1 MAVDKSNTPTW
12 MRVVIILVALSFV
25 AMLVPVVFGGLGV
38 LGGGTSSDSGNNTDA
53 IASQYQPRVDSAL
66 AVVQANPDSA
76 DALTQVGHSYYEWA
90 VSLYESGQVQASIPL
105 WLSAVTYYDK
115 SLAIRPDDDI
125 VLGNKA
131 FALYY
136 GQGTDA
142 AAALQSF
149 IAAASDNAGLAQQ
162 VQNAQGMLATL
173 ASATTTT
180 TP

>member
-1 MAVDKSNTPTW
+1 

-38 LGGGTSSDSGNNTDA
+38 LGGGTSSDSGSSADA

-66 AVVQANPDSA
+66 SVLQASPDSP

-90 VSLYESGQVQASIPL
+90 VALYESGQAQASIPL
-105 WLSAVTYYDK
+105 WLSAVTYYEK

-125 VLGNKA
+125 VLGNRA

-136 GQGTDA
+136 GQDA
-142 AAALQSF
+142 NAPAGLEDF
-149 IAAASDNAGLAQQ
+149 ITAASDNTGLAQQ
-162 VQNAQGMLATL
+162 VQTAQEMLTTLESSTATQ
-173 ASATTTT
+173 